1 MCHGGNCHNHPEVEE
16 PKKSKVDTGRVMRLI
31 HHPRP
36 GEGTEGKVTQS
47 YPTLGDPKDC
57 RVHGIL
63 SGQEYRSGW
72 PFPSP
77 GDLFIPEIEPR
88 SPALLAD
95 SLPAERQGKRQR
107 GCQMPSLQCMAPYK
121 SSLCRHHHLEL
132 PFTACGLAARYRGKC
147 FPGIISFNSKAIFFH
162 LFFII
167 IGVGGV
173 ALSVFCCE
181 QAFSSCSEQGL
192 RFVGVLR
199 FKSTDSA
206 VEVHSLSSSA
216 ASGSFLVQPG
226 IEPVSPALSGRFL
239 TTGPP
244 GKPLKQS

>member
-1 MCHGGNCHNHPEVEE
+1 M
-16 PKKSKVDTGRVMRLI
+16 
-31 HHPRP
+31 
-36 GEGTEGKVTQS
+36 
-47 YPTLGDPKDC
+47 
-57 RVHGIL
+57 
-63 SGQEYRSGW
+63 
-72 PFPSP
+72 
-77 GDLFIPEIEPR
+77 

-95 SLPAERQGKRQR
+95 SLPAEPKGKRQR

-121 SSLCRHHHLEL
+121 ASLCHHHHQEL

-162 LFFII
+162 LFYYYYW
-167 IGVGGV
+167 GGV
-173 ALSVFCCE
+173 ALSVLCCE

-192 RFVGVLR
+192 RFVGVHR

-226 IEPVSPALSGRFL
+226 IEPVSPALAGRFL

-244 GKPLKQS
+244 GKSLKQS